1 VIVRPSALARRMG
14 LRARLT
20 LTATAVVAVTLAAS
34 GVLLLLAVRYS
45 VLHSLDDSARQQ
57 AKDVAALAQSGRL
70 PDPVPVGAGTAGV
83 QVVDDQGRVMAVS
96 AGADRLT
103 ALLVPSGVRAVRSG
117 QVLVIDGAR
126 LGTPDSLR
134 VVGYPVPARNGRPS
148 GQTVLVAVSEA
159 EATGSVRALALATVV
174 GGPVLLAAF
183 AAVCWLLVGR
193 SLQPVSRLRRGAEE
207 IAAAGSAD
215 DRRLP
220 VPPAQDE
227 VRRLAETL
235 NGMLDRLEGSA
246 TAQRAFVADAAHELR
261 SPLTAIRTQLEVARR
276 HPDLAPWDETAAGVL
291 ADTDRLA
298 RLVDDLLLLA
308 RGGDAGDPAGRR
320 RERVDVLAAAARVA
334 SRPWPVPVD
343 LLDGSGDG
351 AVDGAVDGAGGA
363 AAPVWADPDAV
374 TRILVNLVDNATRFA
389 RSRVCVGVDLV
400 AARAGDQG
408 RERVEVVVDD
418 DGPGIDPADRER
430 AFERFARLDDA
441 RARADGGTGLGL
453 AIVRELVR
461 SSGGEVHLTDP
472 PARDGRT
479 AGTRAVVSWPAAPG
493 SG

>member
-1 VIVRPSALARRMG
+1 MPHPSVLARRMG

-34 GVLLLLAVRYS
+34 GVLLLLAVRHS

-83 QVVDDQGRVMAVS
+83 QIVDGQGRVVAVS

-103 ALLVPSGVRAVRSG
+103 ALLVPSGVRAARSG
-117 QVLVIDGAR
+117 RVLVIDGAR
-126 LGTPDSLR
+126 LGTPDALR
-134 VVGYPVPARNGRPS
+134 VVGYPVPPGNGRAA

-159 EATGSVRALALATVV
+159 EATGSVRALAIASAV

-261 SPLTAIRTQLEVARR
+261 SPLTAIRTQLEVALR
-276 HPDLAPWDETAAGVL
+276 HPDSAPWDETAAGVL

-308 RGGDAGDPAGRR
+308 RGGDDGDPARRR
-320 RERVDVLAAAARVA
+320 RELVDVVAAADRVA
-334 SRPWPVPVD
+334 SRPWRVPVE
-343 LLDGSGDG
+343 LRDGSGQ
-351 AVDGAVDGAGGA
+351 A
-363 AAPVWADPDAV
+363 APPVWADPDAV
-374 TRILVNLVDNATRFA
+374 TRILVNLLDNATRFA
-389 RSRVCVGVDLV
+389 RSRVQIEVDLV
-400 AARAGDQG
+400 AARGAQ
-408 RERVEVVVDD
+408 RVEVVVDD

-472 PARDGRT
+472 PAQDGRT
-479 AGTRAVVSWPAAPG
+479 GGTRAVVSWPVASPAA
-493 SG
+493 